1 MKKYVL
7 LFLVQLSGWSY
18 ACRCGMQ
25 GIYTYYRWAKFVGE
39 IEIVNVA
46 DPINGDAFV
55 KIKSLKKYKGNVP
68 EGFYA
73 DVASS
78 CGIRFKKGEKFLI
91 YLNFHQGKYKVN
103 ACTRKVEIGDNSK
116 LELKKEKEVI
126 SYLSKRNFN
135 DEGAMILFDE
145 KENALVE
152 SYRRL
157 NAKSDF
163 TVLRVKTAYDP
174 DKIEKI
180 RVLKRFGTSK
190 DDEIYKLIEEKGI
203 LLSKFTR
210 LGTEHEEFIIVLF
223 YHRDDSNKEVISV
236 TP

>member
-25 GIYTYYRWAKFVGE
+25 GIYTYYKWAKFVGE

-73 DVASS
+73 DVAAS

-116 LELKKEKEVI
+116 LEIKKEKKVI
-126 SYLSKRNFN
+126 SYLSKKNFSE
-135 DEGAMILFDE
+135 EGAMILFDD

-152 SYRRL
+152 SYRGL

-163 TVLRVKTAYDP
+163 AVLKIRTADDP

-180 RVLKRFGTSK
+180 RVLRRFGTSK

-210 LGTEHEEFIIVLF
+210 LGTEHEEFIIILF
-223 YHRDDSNKEVISV
+223 YHRNDSNKEVISV